1 MNTKALITLEYDK
14 IIKKLETFASSTM
27 GKALCKDLLPSS
39 DYEEILSAQTETK
52 DALTSQL
59 RGHRYGGYC
68 LLGFVSFFFLFFLLG
83 SPYYIICCC

>member
-39 DYEEILSAQTETK
+39 DYEEICQ
-52 DALTSQL
+52 
-59 RGHRYGGYC
+59 HRQKQKMH
-68 LLGFVSFFFLFFLLG
+68 
-83 SPYYIICCC
+83 

>member
-52 DALTSQL
+52 DALT
-59 RGHRYGGYC
+59 
-68 LLGFVSFFFLFFLLG
+68 GFIRRVIFLFRDFLI
-83 SPYYIICCC
+83 SVHI

>member
-27 GKALCKDLLPSS
+27 GKKLCKDLLPSS

-52 DALTSQL
+52 DALKAT
-59 RGHRYGGYC
+59 RN
-68 LLGFVSFFFLFFLLG
+68 
-83 SPYYIICCC
+83 

>member
-27 GKALCKDLLPSS
+27 GKKLCKDLLPSS

-52 DALTSQL
+52 DAL
-59 RGHRYGGYC
+59 
-68 LLGFVSFFFLFFLLG
+68 
-83 SPYYIICCC
+83 

>member
-52 DALTSQL
+52 DA
-59 RGHRYGGYC
+59 
-68 LLGFVSFFFLFFLLG
+68 GFIRRVIFLFRDFLI
-83 SPYYIICCC
+83 SVHI

>member
-52 DALTSQL
+52 DALTRL
-59 RGHRYGGYC
+59 IRR
-68 LLGFVSFFFLFFLLG
+68 VIFLFRDFLI
-83 SPYYIICCC
+83 SVHI